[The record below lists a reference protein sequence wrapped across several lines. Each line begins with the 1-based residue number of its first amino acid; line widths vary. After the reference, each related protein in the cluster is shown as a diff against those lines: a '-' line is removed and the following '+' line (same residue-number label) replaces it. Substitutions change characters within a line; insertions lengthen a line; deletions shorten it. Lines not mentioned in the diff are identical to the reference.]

1 MWQNFPVVLF
11 EMVEVPLLLR
21 LWMKVVTIS
30 IEQYFY
36 VVLFFKLDLVVLTSI
51 LVLMIK
57 S

>member
-11 EMVEVPLLLR
+11 GMVEVPLLLR